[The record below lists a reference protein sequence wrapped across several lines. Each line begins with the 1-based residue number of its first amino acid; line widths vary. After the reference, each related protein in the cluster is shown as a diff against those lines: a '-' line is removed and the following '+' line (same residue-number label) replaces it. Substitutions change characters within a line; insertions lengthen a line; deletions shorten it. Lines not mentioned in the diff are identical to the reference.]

1 MRMPGSICVYC
12 GSRYGV
18 SPDYEAL
25 AVEVGTAIA
34 RAGMTLVYG
43 GGQVGLM
50 GSTAR
55 AALDE
60 GGRVVGIIP
69 AHLDDIEV
77 SQTGLTELHVVADM
91 HTRKRMMFD
100 RSDAFL
106 VLPGGLGS
114 LDEFFEITTW
124 AQLGLHDKPILL
136 LDHKGYWQPLLD
148 LVDHVIHEGFA
159 APASRELFRTAGS
172 VAEVFE
178 ALGAAP
184 EPRRVARA
192 NLI

>member
-12 GSRYGV
+12 GSRFGA
-18 SPDYEAL
+18 SPDFAAL
-25 AVEVGTAIA
+25 AEAVGTAVA

-55 AALDE
+55 AALAA
-60 GGRVVGIIP
+60 GGKVVGIIP
-69 AHLDDIEV
+69 GHLDAIEV

-114 LDEFFEITTW
+114 LDEFFETATW

-136 LDHKGYWQPLLD
+136 LDHKGYWRPLLD
-148 LVDHVIHEGFA
+148 LVDHVIAEGFA
-159 APASRELFRTAGS
+159 APESRALFRTVGS

-184 EPRRVARA
+184 EPRRESRGE
-192 NLI
+192 LI